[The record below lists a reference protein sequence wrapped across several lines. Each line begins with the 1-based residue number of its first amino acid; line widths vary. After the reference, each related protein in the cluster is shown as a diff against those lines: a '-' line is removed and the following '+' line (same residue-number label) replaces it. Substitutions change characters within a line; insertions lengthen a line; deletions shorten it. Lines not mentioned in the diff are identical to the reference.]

1 MFELY
6 ANKASLTVRRR
17 EPLTSGMVN
26 AVTAGFDF
34 SADWTGLERTAVF
47 QCGGTSKSV
56 LLGADGQCAI
66 PWEVLSSHGRP
77 LMAGVFGTRGGEVVL
92 PTVWASL
99 GTILEGAAPAGERY
113 PPTPELWEQELA
125 GKQDKLRG
133 VPGQVVGFDEFGNA
147 VAQDS
152 TGGGGPGTQGP
163 EGPPGPKGDPGP
175 AGADGKDGAPGP
187 KGDQGDPGPAGPPG
201 PPGEQ
206 GPQGIQG
213 LPGAP
218 GADGADGAPGKDGS
232 PGEDGATFTPA
243 VSEDGVLSWSN
254 DGGLPNPE
262 PVNIKGPPGEGGAGG
277 GVPAGMIC
285 MWSGDA
291 VPDGW
296 AVCDGQ
302 NGTPDLRGR
311 FILGVS
317 ETHPMGE
324 TGGEEEVTLTIQQM
338 PDHYH
343 EFLGLGGYANIIQ
356 QGSVHAAVLDP
367 SYRRVTLNTGSSKPH
382 PNMPPYYAL
391 IYIMKL

>member
-26 AVTAGFDF
+26 AVTTEFEF
-34 SADWTGLERTAVF
+34 SADWEGLTRTAVF

-92 PTVWASL
+92 PTVWSSL

-152 TGGGGPGTQGP
+152 TGGGGPGIQ
-163 EGPPGPKGDPGP
+163 GPPGPQGEPGPQGPKGDQGP
-175 AGADGKDGAPGP
+175 PGADGQDGAPGP

-254 DGGLPNPE
+254 DRGLPNPE

-296 AVCDGQ
+296 AV
-302 NGTPDLRGR
+302 
-311 FILGVS
+311 
-317 ETHPMGE
+317 
-324 TGGEEEVTLTIQQM
+324 
-338 PDHYH
+338 
-343 EFLGLGGYANIIQ
+343 
-356 QGSVHAAVLDP
+356 
-367 SYRRVTLNTGSSKPH
+367 
-382 PNMPPYYAL
+382 
-391 IYIMKL
+391 

>member
-1 MFELY
+1 M
-6 ANKASLTVRRR
+6 
-17 EPLTSGMVN
+17 
-26 AVTAGFDF
+26 
-34 SADWTGLERTAVF
+34 
-47 QCGGTSKSV
+47 
-56 LLGADGQCAI
+56 
-66 PWEVLSSHGRP
+66 
-77 LMAGVFGTRGGEVVL
+77 
-92 PTVWASL
+92 
-99 GTILEGAAPAGERY
+99 
-113 PPTPELWEQELA
+113 
-125 GKQDKLRG
+125 
-133 VPGQVVGFDEFGNA
+133 VGFDEFGNA

-152 TGGGGPGTQGP
+152 TGGGGPGIQ
-163 EGPPGPKGDPGP
+163 GPPGPQGEPGPQGPKGDQGP
-175 AGADGKDGAPGP
+175 PGADGQDGAPGP

-254 DGGLPNPE
+254 DRGLPNPE
-262 PVNIKGPPGEGGAGG
+262 PVSIKGPPGEGGAGG

-285 MWSGDA
+285 MWSGDT
-291 VPDGW
+291 VPEGW

-324 TGGEEEVTLTIQQM
+324 TGGAEEVTLTAEQM
-338 PDHYH
+338 PSHNH
-343 EFLGLGGYANIIQ
+343 TVQIVSTSPGTGTNKLKPEAVELAITGTTGFKTGTSGGSQ
-356 QGSVHAAVLDP
+356 
-367 SYRRVTLNTGSSKPH
+367 PH